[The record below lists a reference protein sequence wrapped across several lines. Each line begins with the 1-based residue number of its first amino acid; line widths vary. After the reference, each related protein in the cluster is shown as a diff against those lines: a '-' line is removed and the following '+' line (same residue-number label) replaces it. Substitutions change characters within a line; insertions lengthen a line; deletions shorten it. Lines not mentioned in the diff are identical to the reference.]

1 MQDSHHPVAA
11 NTLYLLTAAYFAWLL
26 FVLLIFGF
34 TPTNDGAG
42 YAELARRCL
51 SEGQPY
57 PTITT
62 YAQEPFIWNIGI
74 INLLELSLW
83 LTGSQWPVLLLLC
96 AMKAAIAL
104 LLSLIAHRLFGS
116 RVAVIALLLFALYPN
131 NWGQSTMLS
140 SEIPSTFLCIAAAYV
155 FVRACSDDSP
165 GCQPYFLAGILL
177 ALANWFRPTATIF
190 ISAATNYVS
199 YKNVTG
205 KQGPKSLNWLK
216 DAREK
221 DYATLLARH
230 LEAYQQEYEE
240 ATAEGAAAED
250 AAAADPAA
258 GTEEAGDAGSET
270 VLQEAGK
277 ILNPSDEGITGE
289 EAVSGARTLYLFT
302 VNCTGGST

>member
-57 PTITT
+57 PTVTT

-104 LLSLIAHRLFGS
+104 LLSLIARRLFGS
-116 RVAVIALLLFALYPN
+116 RHGDV
-131 NWGQSTMLS
+131 G
-140 SEIPSTFLCIAAAYV
+140 E
-155 FVRACSDDSP
+155 R
-165 GCQPYFLAGILL
+165 GGRRLADRRQLG
-177 ALANWFRPTATIF
+177 RR
-190 ISAATNYVS
+190 
-199 YKNVTG
+199 
-205 KQGPKSLNWLK
+205 QR
-216 DAREK
+216 ARERQLHRRRLHHGGAGRRR
-221 DYATLLARH
+221 DGLAQLR
-230 LEAYQQEYEE
+230 
-240 ATAEGAAAED
+240 
-250 AAAADPAA
+250 
-258 GTEEAGDAGSET
+258 
-270 VLQEAGK
+270 
-277 ILNPSDEGITGE
+277 
-289 EAVSGARTLYLFT
+289 LYRRRRD
-302 VNCTGGST
+302 G